1 MLEHDSMDNPESLP
15 HGSPTGSQ
23 GVKVSGGNVLRIVA
37 GLHAGATRSLAEQE
51 MLVVG
56 SGDDC
61 DIVLA
66 DTGVAMHHALIT
78 LVNGAFTLRALDAP
92 LRIDGKPLHPGDP
105 AELKPMQRI
114 DLGEAAIALGSAD
127 ETAWS
132 ALFPAI
138 AGDVAKAR
146 GKTMMRRLPMLAA
159 SFVLLLTAAVL
170 VVTLMPR
177 GTPQVDTQAFLRS
190 LIPQYQIMQAKT
202 SSGPNGLPVL
212 SGTVESDATRS
223 KIEQQLRDNNV
234 AASLNLRTGEGMA
247 RDVAEVF
254 RAQGKPI
261 QTRYLG
267 SGTVELNGAID
278 QDTLQRV
285 MESSAMKDVGVTK
298 FVAGSQLTSTAPL
311 ASEDGGT
318 KTVAAEPAVDIVSV
332 VRGKEPYVVDA
343 SGVQYPV
350 GDRVPGHGT
359 LIVVGKQVWVQTD
372 SGEIKVLRPVTAAEL
387 AARAAASGSASSLVG
402 AAGGGAQEEGD
413 RQAPEAVAKGT
424 SGATGLTEKSAAG
437 NKEVTQKL

>member
-1 MLEHDSMDNPESLP
+1 MLEQHDSNDNSGTLP
-15 HGSPTGSQ
+15 PDPAAGNPGARLHGAS
-23 GVKVSGGNVLRIVA
+23 VLRIVA

-66 DTGVAMHHALIT
+66 DAGVALHHALIT

-127 ETAWS
+127 EKAWS
-132 ALFPAI
+132 ALFPAV
-138 AGDVAKAR
+138 AGQSTAAR
-146 GKTMMRRLPMLAA
+146 GKPMMRRLPMLAA
-159 SFVLLLTAAVL
+159 STVLILTVAAVAFAL
-170 VVTLMPR
+170 LPQSK
-177 GTPQVDTQAFLRS
+177 PQVDTQAFLRS
-190 LIPQYQIMQAKT
+190 LIPQYRIMQAKT
-202 SSGPNGLPVL
+202 SAGPNGIPVL

-223 KIEQQLRDNNV
+223 KIEQQLNAAGV

-261 QTRYLG
+261 QARYLG

-278 QDTLQRV
+278 QETLQKV

-298 FVAGSQLTSTAPL
+298 FVAGKQLTSTSPL
-311 ASEDGGT
+311 VTEGVGKVTSSE
-318 KTVAAEPAVDIVSV
+318 PPVDIVSV

-343 SGVQYPV
+343 NGVQYPV

-387 AARAAASGSASSLVG
+387 AARVASESDGASSSKEASAISGEGAPSAASESDTAKNRRGSQAALPPKG
-402 AAGGGAQEEGD
+402 AM
-413 RQAPEAVAKGT
+413 
-424 SGATGLTEKSAAG
+424 
-437 NKEVTQKL
+437 QKL